1 MPTDDGQSFEDLKT
15 RLDEI
20 VSLVSDDSL
29 PLDEALDLYEEAVG
43 IGLAASRI
51 MESAVEETRRQDNAA
66 EERTS
71 TYDNDT
77 DAQAAR
83 TLEAAKRTLQEQAD
97 RELEHLKT
105 STERSLKHMDAYYK
119 EHKDAL
125 CDKIYHKIIRM

>member
-1 MPTDDGQSFEDLKT
+1 MESVIDKLS
-15 RLDEI
+15 EI
-20 VSLVSDDSL
+20 
-29 PLDEALDLYEEAVG
+29 ET
-43 IGLAASRI
+43 AASRI
-51 MESAVEETRRQDNAA
+51 MESAVEDTRRQDNAA

-83 TLEAAKRTLQEQAD
+83 ALEAAKRTLQEQAD

-105 STERSLKHMDAYYK
+105 STERSLKQMDAYYK

>member
-1 MPTDDGQSFEDLKT
+1 MESVIDKLS
-15 RLDEI
+15 EI
-20 VSLVSDDSL
+20 
-29 PLDEALDLYEEAVG
+29 ET
-43 IGLAASRI
+43 AASRI

-83 TLEAAKRTLQEQAD
+83 ALEAAKRTLQEQAD

-105 STERSLKHMDAYYK
+105 STERSLKQMDVYYK
-119 EHKDAL
+119 KHKDAL

>member
-1 MPTDDGQSFEDLKT
+1 MESVIDKLS
-15 RLDEI
+15 EI
-20 VSLVSDDSL
+20 
-29 PLDEALDLYEEAVG
+29 ET
-43 IGLAASRI
+43 AASRI
-51 MESAVEETRRQDNAA
+51 MESAA

>member
-1 MPTDDGQSFEDLKT
+1 MESVIDKLS
-15 RLDEI
+15 EI
-20 VSLVSDDSL
+20 
-29 PLDEALDLYEEAVG
+29 ET
-43 IGLAASRI
+43 AASRI

-83 TLEAAKRTLQEQAD
+83 TLEAAKRTLQEQ
-97 RELEHLKT
+97 EHLKT

>member
-1 MPTDDGQSFEDLKT
+1 MESVIDKLS
-15 RLDEI
+15 EI
-20 VSLVSDDSL
+20 
-29 PLDEALDLYEEAVG
+29 ET
-43 IGLAASRI
+43 AASRI

-105 STERSLKHMDAYYK
+105 STDVPLSTWML
-119 EHKDAL
+119 
-125 CDKIYHKIIRM
+125 IIRNIKMHYATRFTTK

>member
-1 MPTDDGQSFEDLKT
+1 MESVIDKLS
-15 RLDEI
+15 EI
-20 VSLVSDDSL
+20 
-29 PLDEALDLYEEAVG
+29 ET
-43 IGLAASRI
+43 AASRI

-97 RELEHLKT
+97 QELEHLKT
-105 STERSLKHMDAYYK
+105 STERSLRHMDAYYK

-125 CDKIYHKIIRM
+125 CDKIYHKWHECLECSGSKGVSGHAGAGTTDQKRRRRSRNQ

>member
-1 MPTDDGQSFEDLKT
+1 MESVIDKLS
-15 RLDEI
+15 EI
-20 VSLVSDDSL
+20 
-29 PLDEALDLYEEAVG
+29 ET
-43 IGLAASRI
+43 AASRI
-51 MESAVEETRRQDNAA
+51 MESAIEETRRQDNAA

-83 TLEAAKRTLQEQAD
+83 TLEAAKRTLQEHAD

-105 STERSLKHMDAYYK
+105 STERSLKQMDAYYK

>member
-1 MPTDDGQSFEDLKT
+1 MESVIDKLS
-15 RLDEI
+15 EI
-20 VSLVSDDSL
+20 
-29 PLDEALDLYEEAVG
+29 ET
-43 IGLAASRI
+43 AASRI

-71 TYDNDT
+71 TYDHDT

-83 TLEAAKRTLQEQAD
+83 TLEAAKRTLQEQA
-97 RELEHLKT
+97 HLKT

>member
-1 MPTDDGQSFEDLKT
+1 MESVIDKLS
-15 RLDEI
+15 EI
-20 VSLVSDDSL
+20 
-29 PLDEALDLYEEAVG
+29 ET
-43 IGLAASRI
+43 AASRI
-51 MESAVEETRRQDNAA
+51 MESAVEETRRQDNVA

-105 STERSLKHMDAYYK
+105 STERSLKQMNAYYK

>member
-1 MPTDDGQSFEDLKT
+1 MEPVIDKLS
-15 RLDEI
+15 EI
-20 VSLVSDDSL
+20 
-29 PLDEALDLYEEAVG
+29 ET
-43 IGLAASRI
+43 AASRI

-83 TLEAAKRTLQEQAD
+83 ALEAAKRTLQEQAD
-97 RELEHLKT
+97 RELEHLKA

>member
-1 MPTDDGQSFEDLKT
+1 MESVIDKLS
-15 RLDEI
+15 EI
-20 VSLVSDDSL
+20 
-29 PLDEALDLYEEAVG
+29 ET
-43 IGLAASRI
+43 AASRI

-83 TLEAAKRTLQEQAD
+83 TLEAAKRTLQEQA
-97 RELEHLKT
+97 EHLKT

>member
-1 MPTDDGQSFEDLKT
+1 MESVIDKLS
-15 RLDEI
+15 EI
-20 VSLVSDDSL
+20 
-29 PLDEALDLYEEAVG
+29 ET
-43 IGLAASRI
+43 AASHI

-83 TLEAAKRTLQEQAD
+83 ALEAAKRTLQEQAD

-105 STERSLKHMDAYYK
+105 STERSLKQMDAYYK

>member
-1 MPTDDGQSFEDLKT
+1 MESVIDKLS
-15 RLDEI
+15 EI
-20 VSLVSDDSL
+20 
-29 PLDEALDLYEEAVG
+29 ET
-43 IGLAASRI
+43 AASRI

-66 EERTS
+66 EERT
-71 TYDNDT
+71 YDNDT

-83 TLEAAKRTLQEQAD
+83 ALEAAKRTLQEQAD
-97 RELEHLKT
+97 RELEHLKA

>member
-1 MPTDDGQSFEDLKT
+1 MESVIDKLS
-15 RLDEI
+15 EI
-20 VSLVSDDSL
+20 
-29 PLDEALDLYEEAVG
+29 ET
-43 IGLAASRI
+43 AASRI

-119 EHKDAL
+119 EPKDAL

>member
-1 MPTDDGQSFEDLKT
+1 MESVIDKLS
-15 RLDEI
+15 EI
-20 VSLVSDDSL
+20 
-29 PLDEALDLYEEAVG
+29 ET
-43 IGLAASRI
+43 AASRI

-83 TLEAAKRTLQEQAD
+83 ALEAAKRTLQEQAD

-105 STERSLKHMDAYYK
+105 STERSLKHMDA
-119 EHKDAL
+119 
-125 CDKIYHKIIRM
+125 IIRNIKMHYVTRFTTK

>member
-1 MPTDDGQSFEDLKT
+1 MESVIDKLS
-15 RLDEI
+15 EI
-20 VSLVSDDSL
+20 
-29 PLDEALDLYEEAVG
+29 ET
-43 IGLAASRI
+43 AASRI

-83 TLEAAKRTLQEQAD
+83 ALEAAKRTLQEQAD

-105 STERSLKHMDAYYK
+105 STDRSLKHMDAYYQ

>member
-1 MPTDDGQSFEDLKT
+1 MESVIDKLS
-15 RLDEI
+15 EI
-20 VSLVSDDSL
+20 
-29 PLDEALDLYEEAVG
+29 ET
-43 IGLAASRI
+43 AASRI

-83 TLEAAKRTLQEQAD
+83 ALEAAKRTLQEQAD
-97 RELEHLKT
+97 RELEHLKA
-105 STERSLKHMDAYYK
+105 STERSLKHMDVYYK

>member
-1 MPTDDGQSFEDLKT
+1 MESVIDKLS
-15 RLDEI
+15 EI
-20 VSLVSDDSL
+20 
-29 PLDEALDLYEEAVG
+29 ET
-43 IGLAASRI
+43 AASRI

-83 TLEAAKRTLQEQAD
+83 ALEAAKRTLQEHAD

-119 EHKDAL
+119 EHKDVL

>member
-1 MPTDDGQSFEDLKT
+1 MESVIDKLS
-15 RLDEI
+15 EI
-20 VSLVSDDSL
+20 
-29 PLDEALDLYEEAVG
+29 ET
-43 IGLAASRI
+43 AASRI

-105 STERSLKHMDAYYK
+105 STERSLQHMDAYYK